1 MKYVSD
7 LRLFEAEQGM
17 KMKPMLKFVVTLIED
32 TLQLRTGDAN
42 DVTNSQKILKR
53 HI

>member
-17 KMKPMLKFVVTLIED
+17 KMKPMLRFVEALIED
-32 TLQLRTGDAN
+32 MLQLRTGDAN
-42 DVTNSQKILKR
+42 YVTNSQNFLKR